1 MGEGDLEELTPSV
14 LWAQREK
21 MIIITVKY
29 QPTEVRERERMTRL
43 SQRLRADYGIIKC
56 RNHY

>member
-29 QPTEVRERERMTRL
+29 QPTEVRERERMTGCR
-43 SQRLRADYGIIKC
+43 SDYEQTMVL
-56 RNHY
+56 